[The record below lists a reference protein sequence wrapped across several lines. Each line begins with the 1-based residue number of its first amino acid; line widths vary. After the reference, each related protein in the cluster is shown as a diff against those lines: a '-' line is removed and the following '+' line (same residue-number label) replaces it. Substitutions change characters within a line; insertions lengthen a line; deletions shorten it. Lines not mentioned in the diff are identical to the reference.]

1 MEGVQIGDSK
11 VKLKG
16 SLYGLQITHSQGKLG
31 MNQASKELRGE
42 RWNMENEEMERTK
55 GRIAYDDEERGMIL
69 ELEEERKKKRAD
81 EVVCEKLHNERRR
94 RG

>member
-1 MEGVQIGDSK
+1 
-11 VKLKG
+11 
-16 SLYGLQITHSQGKLG
+16 
-31 MNQASKELRGE
+31 
-42 RWNMENEEMERTK
+42 MENEETERTK
-55 GRIAYDDEERGMIL
+55 GRIAYEDEERGMIL